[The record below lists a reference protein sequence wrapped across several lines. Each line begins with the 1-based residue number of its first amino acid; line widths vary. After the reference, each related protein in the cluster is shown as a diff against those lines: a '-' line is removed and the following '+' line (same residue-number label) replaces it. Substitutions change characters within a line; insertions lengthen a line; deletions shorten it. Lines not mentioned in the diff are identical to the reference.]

1 MRKSKDYDREKA
13 KEERKKLEE
22 EEERRK
28 LKEFLEDYDDERFD
42 SKYYKGNN
50 LSRRLRDREI
60 EVTADE
66 NEREQEKKELEDLR
80 NKLAEE
86 GHPDPDSEVRKR
98 LLSGDNE
105 RDRNNKVVSDRIRA
119 LMLEARQKS
128 GALRIGDE
136 DISMGSDGTPKEEIH
151 VKTFGFAGMKLGT
164 TSANNNN
171 NEKQNQASNANTP
184 DSTND
189 NINSGHIIAGG
200 DMKRKKLSVSD
211 VFNSNEDDDLLSKS
225 KKRKLPT
232 LVDDNTD
239 SNLSTPSNVN
249 VKIAAGDNK
258 ALTSEDKRKQIKALI
273 EKIPTSKEELF
284 KYEIEWSLVDNVC
297 LQLFVII

>member
-1 MRKSKDYDREKA
+1 MRKAKDYDREKA

-60 EVTADE
+60 EIAADE

-136 DISMGSDGTPKEEIH
+136 DISMGSDVTPKEEVQ
-151 VKTFGFAGMKLGT
+151 VKTFGFAGMKLGA
-164 TSANNNN
+164 TSANNNS

-200 DMKRKKLSVSD
+200 DMKRKKLLVSD

-239 SNLSTPSNVN
+239 SNLSTPSN

-297 LQLFVII
+297 LQLFLII

>member
-1 MRKSKDYDREKA
+1 
-13 KEERKKLEE
+13 
-22 EEERRK
+22 
-28 LKEFLEDYDDERFD
+28 
-42 SKYYKGNN
+42 
-50 LSRRLRDREI
+50 
-60 EVTADE
+60 
-66 NEREQEKKELEDLR
+66 
-80 NKLAEE
+80 
-86 GHPDPDSEVRKR
+86 
-98 LLSGDNE
+98 
-105 RDRNNKVVSDRIRA
+105 
-119 LMLEARQKS
+119 
-128 GALRIGDE
+128 
-136 DISMGSDGTPKEEIH
+136 
-151 VKTFGFAGMKLGT
+151 MKLGT

-297 LQLFVII
+297 LKLFLII